1 MIEIRYKGRK
11 EYPKNYHDVF
21 SELNDLTIEAKDA
34 FYEEQ
39 SSFWVLVLY
48 HLNQPYI
55 TVYHKITDYYFDQF
69 SCLYKEVHTYD
80 TKSCEVCQ

>member
-39 SSFWVLVLY
+39 SSF
-48 HLNQPYI
+48 
-55 TVYHKITDYYFDQF
+55 
-69 SCLYKEVHTYD
+69 
-80 TKSCEVCQ
+80 

>member
-1 MIEIRYKGRK
+1 MITIGILFIEAFFPIISIYGRIEIRYKGRK

-39 SSFWVLVLY
+39 SSF
-48 HLNQPYI
+48 
-55 TVYHKITDYYFDQF
+55 
-69 SCLYKEVHTYD
+69 
-80 TKSCEVCQ
+80 